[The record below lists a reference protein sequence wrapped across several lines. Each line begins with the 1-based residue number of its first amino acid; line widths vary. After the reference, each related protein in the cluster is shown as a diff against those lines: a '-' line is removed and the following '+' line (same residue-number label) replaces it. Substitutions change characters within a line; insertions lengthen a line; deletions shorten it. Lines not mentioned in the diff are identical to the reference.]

1 MLTISF
7 RNKGREALRFELDFD
22 SLTRSNR
29 IAVTSD
35 IKAAFLQIEIHED
48 DRDYTR
54 FFWSERPTTEE
65 NLQVFRLTRVL
76 FGVTSSPFLLNA
88 TIKYHLKRYVETFPH
103 TCQLLQD
110 CLYVDDYIFGEET
123 VDIALNTCVES
134 RDIFKEASMYLRKW
148 RTNSPELLA
157 KLKELGFEVED
168 FEDSLDKPL
177 VPSKVLGVC
186 WNPKT
191 DEFHFDTRGIEN
203 CLFKGHET
211 KRYILQVAGRI
222 FDPIGILG
230 P

>member
-1 MLTISF
+1 MSTISF

-88 TIKYHLKRYVETFPH
+88 TIKYHLKRWSLIQQMRKKFWDRWTAEYLNHLQSRLKWTKRNQDLEVDQLVLLKEPNKTPLEWALARVTRVHPGPDGAVRVLDIKTSRGTFRRA
-103 TCQLLQD
+103 
-110 CLYVDDYIFGEET
+110 I
-123 VDIALNTCVES
+123 TCVVPLPIS
-134 RDIFKEASMYLRKW
+134 RDVGQPSNGGRDVQCC
-148 RTNSPELLA
+148 NPPSP
-157 KLKELGFEVED
+157 
-168 FEDSLDKPL
+168 DSHVD
-177 VPSKVLGVC
+177 
-186 WNPKT
+186 
-191 DEFHFDTRGIEN
+191 
-203 CLFKGHET
+203 
-211 KRYILQVAGRI
+211 GRSA
-222 FDPIGILG
+222 P
-230 P
+230 PTS